1 MSQEHDEEVAW
12 ETFLWKHTIWPRR
25 GDYLEAMQ
33 QRVAKLL
40 ASDTNQHLHHLSIP
54 EMRHTAR
61 LALLLLASLGIN
73 KGTIDEEWRDIVSSA
88 PLELRPPPE
97 REYS

>member
-1 MSQEHDEEVAW
+1 MSQEHAEEVAW

-40 ASDTNQHLHHLSIP
+40 ASDTSQQLKKLGIP
-54 EMRHTAR
+54 ELRHTAR
-61 LALLLLASLGIN
+61 LALLLLASLGVN

-88 PLELRPPPE
+88 PLELLPPPE
-97 REYS
+97 REYP

>member
-33 QRVAKLL
+33 QRIAKLQ
-40 ASDTNQHLHHLSIP
+40 ASDTSQRLRKLGIP
-54 EMRHTAR
+54 ELRDTAR
-61 LALLLLASLGIN
+61 LALLLLASLGVN

-88 PLELRPPPE
+88 PLELLPPPE